1 MSWWSYR
8 PYVPVA
14 ERRAKAMRKM
24 EKLAKKGQKFSPV
37 SIAGRKISTTFWG
50 RAWCDNLESYSDFS
64 NRLPRGRTYIRNG
77 SVLDLHIEAGKVTS
91 IVCGSELYRI
101 AIKIKPLNGRSWKA
115 IRTKC
120 GQRIGSLVEL
130 LQGKLSND
138 VMAVVTERSSG
149 LFPGP
154 HEIDMSCS
162 CPDWAGM
169 CKHVAATLY
178 GVGNRLDF
186 QPELL
191 FTLRQVDQMELI
203 AQADKPIIPPAP
215 GKRKFIAAADLTD
228 VFGIE
233 FDESLAPE
241 RVRTPA
247 KSDHKGERFS
257 AAHKPASRD
266 SLYQSHRAKQT
277 RQGAP
282 QELRKNL
289 RTSPRL
295 PNE

>member
-1 MSWWSYR
+1 
-8 PYVPVA
+8 
-14 ERRAKAMRKM
+14 MRKM

-37 SIAGRKISTTFWG
+37 TIAGRKISTTFWG

-77 SVLDLHIEAGKVTS
+77 SVLDLRIEAGKVTS

-101 AIKIKPLNGRSWKA
+101 EIKIKPLNGSSWKA

-149 LFPGP
+149 LFPSP

-203 AQADKPIIPPAP
+203 AQADKPIIIPAP

-257 AAHKPASRD
+257 EAHKQASRGALD
-266 SLYQSHRAKQT
+266 QSHTARQT
-277 RQGAP
+277 RQGP
-282 QELRKNL
+282 LQELRKNL

-295 PNE
+295 PSG